1 VTCFNSCSCSAYT
14 YNDTDCF
21 VWHGDLVNL
30 QEQHTS
36 DGGGTLLFTQ
46 ACRSELPAAA
56 VHKATLIGI
65 VASGVV
71 AVLLILPVL
80 TRRRCC
86 CRQESVLL
94 VFENTTARLT
104 TFRHNDLQRATDNFS
119 VKLGEGA
126 FGSVFKGQLPAGSSS
141 TPIAVKRLDG
151 FQHGDKQF
159 RAEVSTVGMINHVMN
174 LVRLLGFCAE
184 KTSRLL
190 DYESDTG
197 SLFPCWAAIQQVYSW
212 ILLEGTEQPSS
223 RFNFIP

>member
-1 VTCFNSCSCSAYT
+1 
-14 YNDTDCF
+14 
-21 VWHGDLVNL
+21 
-30 QEQHTS
+30 
-36 DGGGTLLFTQ
+36 
-46 ACRSELPAAA
+46 
-56 VHKATLIGI
+56 
-65 VASGVV
+65 
-71 AVLLILPVL
+71 
-80 TRRRCC
+80 
-86 CRQESVLL
+86 
-94 VFENTTARLT
+94 
-104 TFRHNDLQRATDNFS
+104 
-119 VKLGEGA
+119 VKLGEGV
-126 FGSVFKGQLPAGSSS
+126 FGSMFRGQLPAGPSS

-174 LVRLLGFCAE
+174 LVRLLGFCAK